1 LVGLE
6 LIYIYKDGVGVEFVY
21 HDQKN
26 DVVGEIVL
34 DSIWFEPLSFEFSMV
49 SFSGLQKPHDMV
61 IEGKGFIFVMLVSP
75 FYQVGL
81 SFHYHINNNLVGL
94 L

>member
-1 LVGLE
+1 LVGLK
-6 LIYIYKDGVGVEFVY
+6 LIYIYKDGVGVKFVY

-26 DVVGEIVL
+26 DVVGEIIL

-61 IEGKGFIFVMLVSP
+61 IKGKGFIFVMLVSP

-81 SFHYHINNNLVGL
+81 SSHYHINNNLVGL
-94 L
+94 F